1 MESTDFSIFPLKL
14 VAGIF
19 KTYHFLKKINKISV
33 NPSNKLVDQS
43 LSVLVL
49 PIKSLGS
56 VFIIIIIFF
65 HKEMY
70 TFFQQEQESDKD
82 SVNKIF

>member
-19 KTYHFLKKINKISV
+19 KTYHFFIKINKISV

-65 HKEMY
+65 P
-70 TFFQQEQESDKD
+70 
-82 SVNKIF
+82 